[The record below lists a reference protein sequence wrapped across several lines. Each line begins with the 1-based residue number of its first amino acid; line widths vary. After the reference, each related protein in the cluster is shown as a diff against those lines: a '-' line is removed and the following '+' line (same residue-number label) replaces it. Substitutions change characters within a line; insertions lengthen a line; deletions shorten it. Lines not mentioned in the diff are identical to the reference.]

1 MACPFVKAVLDIK
14 NLDMVK
20 AINNF
25 EEILINNMLTPG
37 GDAGVAPI
45 QNTEE

>member
-1 MACPFVKAVLDIK
+1 MSVCKGSVGCK

-20 AINNF
+20 AINNL
-25 EEILINNMLTPG
+25 EEILINNMTLTPG